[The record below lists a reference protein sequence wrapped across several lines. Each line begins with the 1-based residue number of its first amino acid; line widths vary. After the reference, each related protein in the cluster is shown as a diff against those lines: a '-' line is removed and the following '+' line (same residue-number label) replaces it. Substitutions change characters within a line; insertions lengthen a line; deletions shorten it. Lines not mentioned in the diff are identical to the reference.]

1 MGMKPSDL
9 LIVIAAFG
17 VAYGLHHAP
26 AITGGGILVTLFIA
40 GIVAALVFASRL
52 LFPRR

>member
-1 MGMKPSDL
+1 MKPIDL

-17 VAYGLHHAP
+17 IVWGLRHAP
-26 AITGGGILVTLFIA
+26 AATGGGILMTLFIA
-40 GIVAALVFASRL
+40 GIVAAMVFAARL